1 MKRKS
6 GITLVELII
15 AIFLLSIIAAVTFD
29 FIFTNYRFYLLYSF
43 KADENQNVRIAVE
56 YLSKGITNAK
66 EVKLIKKINNREFT
80 AQEIVAE
87 DKEGNYSQY
96 VYLDD
101 KKIYLLNG
109 IIRCD
114 TSSQHVVSGIKSFE
128 IKDKGR
134 GLYTIT
140 VNGKEYSQ
148 STNIFKGK

>member
-15 AIFLLSIIAAVTFD
+15 TIFLLSIIAAITFN
-29 FIFTNYRFYLLYSF
+29 FMLNNYSCYLLYSF
-43 KADENQNVRIAVE
+43 KTDENQNVRIAVE
-56 YLSKGITNAK
+56 YLSKGIMSAK
-66 EVKLIKKINNREFT
+66 EVKLIKKINNKEFLVE
-80 AQEIVAE
+80 EIEVE
-87 DKEGNYSQY
+87 DKEGNYNQY

-114 TSSQHVVSGIKSFE
+114 TSSQHVVSGINSFK
-128 IKDKGR
+128 IKDKGM

-140 VNGKEYSQ
+140 VSGKEYSQ